1 MEQLKRNIDERKS
14 AYLEART
21 IEEQALALLDKLNGK
36 VSSLSEEL
44 CNIESEL
51 DSKKSLSNIAL
62 VRYAADE
69 ISDQELAKLRRKC
82 SDLEQRKKDLES
94 IIAALIEET
103 KKSATS
109 LQEARNNTDAAS
121 KIFWLAVGDLE
132 STNFLINTTPTI
144 KRTYLVRRRAF
155 AINGAYS
162 LGGYLKDLLEN
173 KSIDDSEEASIWK
186 ELEKEYGVPRY

>member
-94 IIAALIEET
+94 IIAALI
-103 KKSATS
+103 
-109 LQEARNNTDAAS
+109 
-121 KIFWLAVGDLE
+121 
-132 STNFLINTTPTI
+132 
-144 KRTYLVRRRAF
+144 
-155 AINGAYS
+155 
-162 LGGYLKDLLEN
+162 
-173 KSIDDSEEASIWK
+173 
-186 ELEKEYGVPRY
+186 